1 MAAEDETWVELAYIV
16 MATNSINSFADSL
29 RLPPDFSAGWPF
41 SPYLPILSE
50 QQASGRL
57 KKIYDEI
64 KEFYQMDKVPN
75 AYKALAFNP
84 TVLDIR
90 WRFVKSVFQEQ
101 EGKLDRF
108 HKELFALAASA
119 ASRSSYG
126 TDFHMRESR
135 RLGADDDI
143 IYEVMAVVHYFSGLT
158 RFAETL
164 QLEPDMVPGAL

>member
-1 MAAEDETWVELAYIV
+1 MAGEDEAWVELAYTV
-16 MATNSINSFADSL
+16 MATNGINRFADAL
-29 RLPPDFSAGWPF
+29 RVPPDFSDNWPF
-41 SPYLPILSE
+41 KPYLPLVSE
-50 QQASGRL
+50 EEAEGRV
-57 KKIYDEI
+57 KRTYEDI

-75 AYKALAFNP
+75 AYKALALNP

-90 WRFVKSVFQEQ
+90 WRFVKSVFQDQ

-119 ASRSSYG
+119 GARSPYG
-126 TDFHMRESR
+126 MDFHMREAR
-135 RLGADDDI
+135 RLGADDEV

-164 QLEPDMVPGAL
+164 QLEPDMLPRQL